1 MKYVNYNAN
10 PQRCHVGDCV
20 IRAISTAFN
29 EPWEYIYL
37 KLCIEGLIMSDL
49 PSANRVWGEYLRY
62 QGLERNIPSE
72 PQNVAYFVDSHAEG
86 TYILSLPSHAVC
98 VKNGVLYDTWDSR
111 NEEVLYY
118 WEVK

>member
-10 PQRCHVGDCV
+10 PQGCHVGDCV

-29 EPWEYIYL
+29 ENWDYIYM
-37 KLCIEGLIMSDL
+37 KLCVEGLIMSDL

-62 QGLERNIPSE
+62 RGLKRMPSE
-72 PQNVAYFVDSHAEG
+72 SVSVADFCDLHEEG
-86 TYILSLPSHAVC
+86 VFILALPSHVVC
-98 VKNGVLYDTWDSR
+98 VKNSTLYDTWDSR
-111 NEEVLYY
+111 REEVLYF